1 VTLSADAG
9 PALHPEVCLLQTAW
23 NDIDNALDDMSEA
36 DVLRQISNGSSIA
49 WTLAHVTHGVDSWFN
64 VRFQGMQPHQ
74 LYAGGRFLF
83 GGDGRATDWDT
94 IRTGV
99 NEVRKRAMPWL
110 LDSATDF
117 DLIVPY
123 EGSYLPFRRH
133 GMQLRAAVLQN
144 AFHHVFHL
152 GEIVTKREWL
162 GYSTDRFPG
171 DYTVAILRGSD

>member
-1 VTLSADAG
+1 MQDQRCTRRSACCKPPGTTSTTRLMTSARPTCSG
-9 PALHPEVCLLQTAW
+9 RYRH
-23 NDIDNALDDMSEA
+23 
-36 DVLRQISNGSSIA
+36 GSSIA

-123 EGSYLPFRRH
+123 AGSYLPFRRH